1 MLRRIALGSFALA
14 VAFVVA
20 CGHQVTPNPSL
31 DNSNLSGKI
40 TLYFNTVGPM
50 NFTSYT
56 YAIIIDTC
64 GQTPPTP
71 YPNVYD
77 ESYAGYSY
85 GFLIGGN
92 YGLAFPTLEQYILTS
107 NSSASLNP
115 QNVPISTSTTQFVP
129 NSNNENTQFQLTFTR
144 SQLDNP
150 KDVAQPC
157 PNITPAPAT
166 GASPTTAP
174 TATSVATGATPT
186 ATPSP
191 NPNSMPT
198 TAAQQYW
205 YFNFFSLNASTLQP
219 LDSLGLGSGNDN
231 SYNSPAIDTDT
242 TATYQLTKQVGTM
255 EPSDPSAQITSG
267 EIINYQ

>member
-31 DNSNLSGKI
+31 DNNNLSGKI
-40 TLYFNTVGPM
+40 TVYFNTVGPM
-50 NFTSYT
+50 NFTAYT
-56 YAIIIDTC
+56 YAIVIDTC
-64 GQTPPTP
+64 GEGTP

-77 ESYAGYSY
+77 TSYAGYSY
-85 GFLIGGN
+85 AFLIGGN
-92 YGLAFPTLEQYILTS
+92 YGLSIPALYQYILTS
-107 NSSASLNP
+107 NSNGSLNP
-115 QNVPISTSTTQFVP
+115 QNVPFSTSTTQFVP
-129 NSNNENTQFQLTFTR
+129 NSNNENSQFELTFTR
-144 SQLDNP
+144 AQLDNP
-150 KDVAQPC
+150 KNVAQPC

-166 GASPTTAP
+166 GTSPTTAP
-174 TATSVATGATPT
+174 TATSAATGATPT
-186 ATPSP
+186 ATLSP
-191 NPNSMPT
+191 GPNAMPT

-219 LDSLGLGSGNDN
+219 LDSLGFGSGNDDTYPSPQINTN
-231 SYNSPAIDTDT
+231 STN
-242 TATYQLTKQVGTM
+242 TYQLTKQVGNS